1 MAGENQFQKKQ
12 LIGMVS
18 AVIIYLIFHFVLP
31 VPEGL
36 ERPALCAFGIL
47 LACIALWVTEA
58 LPLFVTVIIVMVML
72 PVGGILPVGQFSSTF
87 MTPVIFFVFVAYGIS
102 AAFAATPIP
111 YRMINFFLNWSGSNS
126 KKVIY
131 AFVFCCAVMSAII
144 SNIAATALLMGLA
157 LSLMKA
163 NGNPEPG
170 TTNLGRALLIGIPG
184 AAQIGGMATPVGNSL
199 NVLAMTM
206 IEQGTGIR
214 VTFLDWCILGIP
226 FAIIAAI
233 FLGWWLSFLFK
244 PEPIT
249 EEAIAEVK
257 KQVSGFGKLQPQ
269 EKKVIIWLLV
279 TFAFW
284 LSSTWFPALNIFIV
298 GMVSLAVAFLPGVN
312 LLNGKKLMDSISW
325 DVIMMIGG
333 IQALAMGIV
342 STGGAT
348 WLVNLTFAGADAWP
362 MFVVLLI
369 LAAITAFLHIIIPT
383 GPPVVALT
391 VPPFLAIAAMTGV
404 DPATLCLIVGT
415 FAGIE
420 LVFPLDSI
428 PLITYGEG
436 YYSMSDMAKYGI
448 VPTAVLCLMCAT
460 IFPFLAGLI
469 GF

>member
-1 MAGENQFQKKQ
+1 MTGVNRFQKKQ
-12 LIGMVS
+12 IIGMIS
-18 AVIIYLIFHFVLP
+18 AVVIYLFFHFVLP
-31 VPEGL
+31 VPAGL

-72 PVGGILPVGQFSSTF
+72 PVGGILPVGQFYTTF

-102 AAFAATPIP
+102 TAFASTPIP

-126 KKVIY
+126 KKVIF
-131 AFVFCCAVMSAII
+131 AFVLCSAAMSAII
-144 SNIAATALLMGLA
+144 SNIAATALLMGIA

-163 NGNPEPG
+163 NGNPTPG
-170 TTNLGRALLIGIPG
+170 TSNLGKALFIGIPG
-184 AAQIGGMATPVGNSL
+184 AAQIGGVATPVGNSL

-206 IEQGTGIR
+206 IEQGTGVRI
-214 VTFLDWCILGIP
+214 TFLDWMTLGVP
-226 FAIIAAI
+226 FSLIAA
-233 FLGWWLSFLFK
+233 FLLAWWLCFMFK
-244 PEPIT
+244 PEPII
-249 EEAIAEVK
+249 EEAIDEVK
-257 KQVSGFGKLQPQ
+257 KQVSGFGKLQIQ
-269 EKKVIIWLLV
+269 EKKVIVWLAV

-284 LSSTWFPALNIFIV
+284 LSSTWFPIFNIFIV
-298 GMVSLAVAFLPGVN
+298 GMISLTVAFLPGVN
-312 LLNGKKLMDSISW
+312 LLNGKKLMNTISW

-348 WLVNLTFAGADAWP
+348 WLVNITFAGAENWP
-362 MFVVLLI
+362 LFVVLLI

-404 DPATLCLIVGT
+404 DPLTLCLIVGV

-436 YYSMSDMAKYGI
+436 YYTMTDMAKYGV
-448 VPTAVLCLMCAT
+448 VPTLVLCVMCAT
-460 IFPFLAGLI
+460 ILPFIAGLI
-469 GF
+469 GY